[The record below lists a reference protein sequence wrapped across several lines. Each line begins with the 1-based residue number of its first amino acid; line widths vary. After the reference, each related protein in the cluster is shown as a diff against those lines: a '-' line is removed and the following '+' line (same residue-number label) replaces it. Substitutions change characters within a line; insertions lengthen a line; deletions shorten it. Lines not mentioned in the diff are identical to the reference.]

1 MSAAESEWHGITD
14 DTLAQWAL
22 GKLSAY
28 TAERDRIRRNAQAEV
43 ERIQAKALAD
53 EKPITDKIDHWTQEL
68 IGYRHRLEADRP
80 DLAKTYKLPGGN
92 LVRRAGRKS
101 TVVRDSAA
109 FVEWAIKAAP
119 AALNISPLVS
129 VLTPA
134 HGFIRT
140 DEGAIVTADG
150 EAVPGVEIVT
160 ADDTYSVSLQTGD
173 DA

>member
-22 GKLSAY
+22 GKLAAY
-28 TAERDRIRRNAQAEV
+28 TTERDRIRRNAQAEV

-68 IGYRHRLEADRP
+68 TGYHRRLFDADPKR
-80 DLAKTYKLPGGN
+80 KTYKLPGGN
-92 LVRRAGRKS
+92 LVRRSGRAS
-101 TVVRDSAA
+101 TKVTDPAV

-129 VLTPA
+129 VLTPS

-140 DEGAIVTADG
+140 DEGIVTADG

-160 ADDTYSVSLQTGD
+160 ADDTYSVSLTTGD